1 MVASPLQVYRVGGEF
16 TWLSERNQSESLVYK
31 RVFDRIASELDNLPK
46 SHASE
51 DNRNGYNQ
59 QPRRSAAHDTA
70 EHGRSGAHHTPEHGR
85 SGAHHTPEHGRSA
98 AHHTPEHGRS
108 AAHHTPEHGPAA
120 AHHTP

>member
-51 DNRNGYNQ
+51 DNRDGYNQ

-70 EHGRSGAHHTPEHGR
+70 EHGRS
-85 SGAHHTPEHGRSA
+85 A
-98 AHHTPEHGRS
+98 AHHTPEHGQS
-108 AAHHTPEHGPAA
+108 AAGHTTGHSDAQARAPDEIDRAQARGDNQDDP
-120 AHHTP
+120 